1 MRARSLARWLDGVS
15 PYQVT
20 IRGVSRKMGGV
31 NAAVSKSLID
41 LLLASG
47 VSSHEEAAQLA
58 SNLNGGSWTSQVLDS
73 GKVDEQRFLEA
84 IGKYFQVP
92 VISIDAKRIDRQTL
106 SLLPSRFVFQHH
118 ILPIETKEKAVVLA
132 TYDLFNSVGRQLA
145 SQLLKLPA
153 EWVLVPRA
161 QILRAMKTVYG
172 VGAETFDEILKT
184 NRSFE
189 NSQDIETSTD
199 LDANDPEA
207 SVVKFVN
214 QIIREAILERATDI
228 HVEPLENDLRI
239 RYRIDGILH
248 EVAVPPQLRLLQ
260 SAIISRLKV
269 MAHMDIAERRLPQDG
284 RINLQAHDQN
294 IDVRVSTIPTVNGES
309 ISLRL
314 LSRTE
319 QHFGFDRLD
328 LSEKQS
334 KIIRHLLAQ
343 PNGIILLTGPTGCG
357 KSTSLYCFL
366 SSINSVS
373 RRIITIEEPVEYR
386 LPGVSQIDVKP
397 EIDLTFAKGLR
408 HILRQDP
415 NVVMVGEI
423 RDIETAD
430 ISIRAAMTGHL
441 VFSTLHTNDAVGGIT
456 RLLDMDVE
464 PFLLSSVVKAF
475 IAQRL
480 VRTMCPHC
488 AQPVEY
494 PHEYLTE
501 IGVPPELGT
510 KFKRGAGCDS
520 CRQTGYQGRL
530 AIYEICV
537 VTEPL
542 KKLIMQKRDGG
553 ELKQCA
559 IAQGMET
566 LRQDGWRR
574 VGQGKTTIEEVVRVT
589 QTDEVMAETELQS
602 APAMIGEAPVVLR

>member
-1 MRARSLARWLDGVS
+1 MTS
-15 PYQVT
+15 
-20 IRGVSRKMGGV
+20 
-31 NAAVSKSLID
+31 AASQSLIN
-41 LLLASG
+41 LLLESG
-47 VSSHEEAAQLA
+47 VSSPEEAAQLA
-58 SNLNGGSWTSQVLDS
+58 SNPNGGSWVGQVLDS
-73 GKVDEQRFLEA
+73 GKVDEQRFLGT
-84 IGKYFQVP
+84 IGNFFRVP
-92 VISIDAKRIDRQTL
+92 VVSIDPRKIDRSTL
-106 SLLPSRFVFQHH
+106 ASLPSRFVFQHH
-118 ILPIETKEKAVVLA
+118 ILPIEAKENSVVLA
-132 TYDLFNSVGRQLA
+132 TYDLFNSLGRQLA
-145 SQLLKLPA
+145 SQLLKKPA

-161 QILRAMKTVYG
+161 QLLRAMKTLYG
-172 VGAETFDEILKT
+172 IGAETFDEILKS
-184 NRSFE
+184 NRAFE
-189 NSQDIETSTD
+189 VLQEGETAIELNAD
-199 LDANDPEA
+199 DPEA

-214 QIIREAILERATDI
+214 QIIREAIVERATDI

-248 EVAVPPQLRLLQ
+248 EVAVPPQLRVLQ

-269 MAHMDIAERRLPQDG
+269 MSHMDIAERRLPQDG
-284 RINLQAHDQN
+284 RMNLHANNQE

-314 LSRTE
+314 LSRGE
-319 QHFGFDRLD
+319 QQFNFDRLD
-328 LSEKQS
+328 LGDKQE
-334 KIIRHLLAQ
+334 KIIRNLLSQ

-366 SSINSVS
+366 SSINSVQ

-386 LPGVSQIDVKP
+386 IPGVSQIDVKP

-430 ISIRAAMTGHL
+430 IAIRAAMTGHL
-441 VFSTLHTNDAVGGIT
+441 VFSTLHTNQALVCIKRFLDIDVKPC
-456 RLLDMDVE
+456 LLA
-464 PFLLSSVVKAF
+464 SVVKSF

-480 VRTMCPHC
+480 VRTICPEC
-488 AQPVEY
+488 AELVEY
-494 PHEYLTE
+494 PSDYLAE
-501 IGVPPELGT
+501 IGFPVRELGT
-510 KFKRGAGCDS
+510 RFSRGKGCEA
-520 CRQTGYQGRL
+520 CRQTGYQGRA

-542 KKLIMQKRDGG
+542 RKLIMQKRDGS

-559 IAQGMET
+559 IAEGMET

-574 VGQGKTTIEEVVRVT
+574 VEQGRTTIEEVVRVT
-589 QTDEVMAETELQS
+589 QTDEVMAETTE
-602 APAMIGEAPVVLR
+602 EAEPVVATGTAEIR

>member
-1 MRARSLARWLDGVS
+1 M
-15 PYQVT
+15 
-20 IRGVSRKMGGV
+20 
-31 NAAVSKSLID
+31 NATASQSVID

-47 VSSHEEAAQLA
+47 VPSREEAAQLA
-58 SNLNGGSWTSQVLDS
+58 QNLNGGSWTSQVLDS
-73 GKVDEQRFLEA
+73 GKVDEQRFLSV
-84 IGKYFQVP
+84 IGNFFRVP
-92 VISIDAKRIDRQTL
+92 VVSIDPKTIDRQAL
-106 SLLPSRFVFQHH
+106 SILPSRFVFQHH
-118 ILPIETKEKAVVLA
+118 ILPVEVKENSVVLA
-132 TYDLFNSVGRQLA
+132 TYDLFNSVGRQLV
-145 SQLLKLPA
+145 SQLLKKPA

-161 QILRAMKTVYG
+161 QLLRAMKTLYG

-189 NSQDIETSTD
+189 ILQDAETSTD
-199 LDANDPEA
+199 LTADDPEA

-214 QIIREAILERATDI
+214 QIIREAIIERATDI

-284 RINLQAHDQN
+284 RMNLHANNQE

-314 LSRTE
+314 LSRSE
-319 QHFGFDRLD
+319 QQFGFERLD
-328 LSEKQS
+328 LSKKQERV
-334 KIIRHLLAQ
+334 IRHLLAL

-366 SSINSVS
+366 SSINSVQ

-430 ISIRAAMTGHL
+430 IAIRAAMTGHL

-464 PFLLSSVVKAF
+464 PFLLASVVKSF

-480 VRTMCPHC
+480 VRTICPEC
-488 AQPVEY
+488 VEMVEY
-494 PHEYLTE
+494 PSEYLAE
-501 IGVPPELGT
+501 ISFPSELGT
-510 KFKRGAGCDS
+510 KFRRGRGCDS
-520 CRQTGYQGRL
+520 CRQTGYQGRA

-542 KKLIMQKRDGG
+542 RKLIMQKRDGG

-559 IAQGMET
+559 IAEGMET

-574 VGQGKTTIEEVVRVT
+574 VAQGRTTIEEVVRVT
-589 QTDEVMAETELQS
+589 QTDEVMAETTE
-602 APAMIGEAPVVLR
+602 EAEPVVAS

>member
-1 MRARSLARWLDGVS
+1 M
-15 PYQVT
+15 
-20 IRGVSRKMGGV
+20 
-31 NAAVSKSLID
+31 NAAPSQSLIN
-41 LLLASG
+41 LLLESG
-47 VSSHEEAAQLA
+47 VPSTEEAAELA
-58 SNLNGGSWTSQVLDS
+58 TNLNGGSWVSQVLDS
-73 GKVDEQRFLEA
+73 GKVDEQRFLSA
-84 IGKYFQVP
+84 IGNFFRVP
-92 VISIDAKRIDRQTL
+92 IVSVDAKKIERTTL
-106 SLLPSRFVFQHH
+106 SILPSRFVFQHH
-118 ILPIETKEKAVVLA
+118 ILPIETKENSVVLA
-132 TYDLFNSVGRQLA
+132 TYDLFNSIGRQLA
-145 SQLLKLPA
+145 GQLLKKPA

-161 QILRAMKTVYG
+161 QLLRAMKTLYG

-184 NRSFE
+184 RGSMDALE
-189 NSQDIETSTD
+189 DVDTAIELNAD
-199 LDANDPEA
+199 DPEA

-214 QIIREAILERATDI
+214 QIIREAIAERATDI

-248 EVAVPPQLRLLQ
+248 EVAVPPQLRVLQ

-269 MAHMDIAERRLPQDG
+269 MSHMDIAERRLPQDG
-284 RINLQAHDQN
+284 RMNLHASN
-294 IDVRVSTIPTVNGES
+294 VEIDVRVSTIPTVNGES

-314 LSRTE
+314 LSRGE
-319 QHFGFDRLD
+319 QQFNFERLD
-328 LSEKQS
+328 LGDKQE
-334 KIIRHLLAQ
+334 KIIRNLLAQ

-366 SSINSVS
+366 SSINSVQ

-386 LPGVSQIDVKP
+386 IPGVSQIDVKP

-423 RDIETAD
+423 RDVETAD

-464 PFLLSSVVKAF
+464 PFLLASVVKSF

-480 VRTMCPHC
+480 VRTICPDC
-488 AQPVEY
+488 AEVVDY
-494 PHEYLTE
+494 PRDYLAE
-501 IGVPPELGT
+501 IGVPVKELGT
-510 KFKRGAGCDS
+510 SFQRGTGCDQ
-520 CRQTGYQGRL
+520 CRQTGYQGRA
-530 AIYEICV
+530 AIYEVCV
-537 VTEPL
+537 ITEPL
-542 KKLIMQKRDGG
+542 RRLIMQRRDGS

-559 IAQGMET
+559 IAERMET

-574 VGQGKTTIEEVVRVT
+574 VAQGKTTIEEVVRVT
-589 QTDEVMAETELQS
+589 QTDEVMAETTE
-602 APAMIGEAPVVLR
+602 EAEPVVAAGAAEIR

>member
-1 MRARSLARWLDGVS
+1 
-15 PYQVT
+15 
-20 IRGVSRKMGGV
+20 V
-31 NAAVSKSLID
+31 NPAISNSLID

-47 VSSHEEAAQLA
+47 VPSREEAVEL
-58 SNLNGGSWTSQVLDS
+58 STNLNGGSWTTQVLDS

-84 IGKYFQVP
+84 IGNFFQVP
-92 VISIDAKRIDRQTL
+92 VMSIDTKRIERTTL

-118 ILPIETKEKAVVLA
+118 ILPIETRDKTVVLA

-145 SQLLKLPA
+145 SQLLKRPT

-189 NSQDIETSTD
+189 GVQDIETATD

-319 QHFGFDRLD
+319 SQHFGFDRLD
-328 LSEKQS
+328 MSEKQGQ
-334 KIIRHLLAQ
+334 IIRALLAQ

-366 SSINSVS
+366 SSINSVQ

-423 RDIETAD
+423 RDVETAD

-480 VRTMCPHC
+480 VRTICPHC
-488 AQPVEY
+488 VRMYEY
-494 PHEYLTE
+494 PREYLAE
-501 IGVPPELGT
+501 ISVPAEMGT
-510 KFKRGAGCDS
+510 QFPRGEGCDS

-559 IAQGMET
+559 ITNGMET
-566 LRQDGWRR
+566 LRHDGWRR
-574 VGQGKTTIEEVVRVT
+574 VAQGKTTIEEVVRVT

-602 APAMIGEAPVVLR
+602 APALMAEAPVVLN

>member
-1 MRARSLARWLDGVS
+1 M
-15 PYQVT
+15 
-20 IRGVSRKMGGV
+20 
-31 NAAVSKSLID
+31 NAAPSQSLIN
-41 LLLASG
+41 LLLESG
-47 VSSHEEAAQLA
+47 VPSTEEAAGLA
-58 SNLNGGSWTSQVLDS
+58 TNLNGGSWVSQVLDS
-73 GKVDEQRFLEA
+73 GKVDEQRFLGA
-84 IGKYFQVP
+84 IGNFFRVP
-92 VISIDAKRIDRQTL
+92 IVSIDAKKIDRTTL
-106 SLLPSRFVFQHH
+106 SILPSRFVFQHQ
-118 ILPIETKEKAVVLA
+118 ILPIESKENSVVLA
-132 TYDLFNSVGRQLA
+132 TYDLFNSIGRQLA
-145 SQLLKLPA
+145 GQLLKKPA

-161 QILRAMKTVYG
+161 QLLRAMKTLYG

-184 NRSFE
+184 RGSMDALE
-189 NSQDIETSTD
+189 DTETAIELNAD
-199 LDANDPEA
+199 DPEA

-214 QIIREAILERATDI
+214 QIIREAIAERATDI

-248 EVAVPPQLRLLQ
+248 EVAVPPQLRVLQ

-269 MAHMDIAERRLPQDG
+269 MSHMDIAERRLPQDG
-284 RINLQAHDQN
+284 RMNLHASN
-294 IDVRVSTIPTVNGES
+294 VEIDVRVSTIPTVNGES

-314 LSRTE
+314 LSRGE
-319 QHFGFDRLD
+319 QHFNFERLD
-328 LSEKQS
+328 LGDRQEE
-334 KIIRHLLAQ
+334 IIRNLLTQ

-366 SSINSVS
+366 SSINSVQ

-386 LPGVSQIDVKP
+386 IPGVSQIDVKP

-423 RDIETAD
+423 RDVETAD

-464 PFLLSSVVKAF
+464 PFLLASVVKSF

-480 VRTMCPHC
+480 VRTICPDC
-488 AQPVEY
+488 VEEVDYPRDYLAEISFPVK
-494 PHEYLTE
+494 
-501 IGVPPELGT
+501 ELGT
-510 KFKRGAGCDS
+510 RFRRGAGCDQ
-520 CRQTGYQGRL
+520 CRHTGYQGRA
-530 AIYEICV
+530 AIYEVCV
-537 VTEPL
+537 ITEPL
-542 KKLIMQKRDGG
+542 RKLIMRRRDGS

-559 IAQGMET
+559 IAEGMET

-574 VGQGKTTIEEVVRVT
+574 VAQGNTTIEEVVRVT
-589 QTDEVMAETELQS
+589 QTDEVMAETT
-602 APAMIGEAPVVLR
+602 AEAEPVVAAGAA

>member
-1 MRARSLARWLDGVS
+1 M
-15 PYQVT
+15 
-20 IRGVSRKMGGV
+20 
-31 NAAVSKSLID
+31 NAAPSQSLIN
-41 LLLASG
+41 LLLESG
-47 VSSHEEAAQLA
+47 VSSAEEAADLA
-58 SNLNGGSWTSQVLDS
+58 TNLNGGSWVSQVLDS
-73 GKVDEQRFLEA
+73 GKVDEQRFLAA
-84 IGKYFQVP
+84 IGKFFRVP
-92 VISIDAKRIDRQTL
+92 IVSIDAKKIDRTTL
-106 SLLPSRFVFQHH
+106 SILPSRFVFQHQ
-118 ILPIETKEKAVVLA
+118 ILPIETKENSVVLA

-145 SQLLKLPA
+145 GQLLKKPA

-161 QILRAMKTVYG
+161 QLLRAMKTLYG
-172 VGAETFDEILKT
+172 VGAETFDEILKSRGSMDVLEDT
-184 NRSFE
+184 E
-189 NSQDIETSTD
+189 TAIELNAD
-199 LDANDPEA
+199 DPEA

-214 QIIREAILERATDI
+214 QIIREAIAERATDI

-248 EVAVPPQLRLLQ
+248 EVAVPPQLRVLQ

-269 MAHMDIAERRLPQDG
+269 MSHMDIAERRLPQDG
-284 RINLQAHDQN
+284 RMNLHASN
-294 IDVRVSTIPTVNGES
+294 VEIDVRVSTIPTVNGES

-314 LSRTE
+314 LSRGE
-319 QHFGFDRLD
+319 QHFNFERLD
-328 LSEKQS
+328 LGDKQEE
-334 KIIRHLLAQ
+334 IVRNLLTQ

-366 SSINSVS
+366 SSINSVQ

-386 LPGVSQIDVKP
+386 IPGVSQIDVKP

-423 RDIETAD
+423 RDVETAD

-464 PFLLSSVVKAF
+464 PFLLASVVKSF

-480 VRTMCPHC
+480 VRTICPDC
-488 AQPVEY
+488 AHKVDYPRDYLGEISFPVK
-494 PHEYLTE
+494 
-501 IGVPPELGT
+501 ELGT
-510 KFKRGAGCDS
+510 RFERGAGCDQ
-520 CRQTGYQGRL
+520 CRHTGYQGRA
-530 AIYEICV
+530 AIYEVCV
-537 VTEPL
+537 ITEPL
-542 KKLIMQKRDGG
+542 RKLIMRRRDGS

-559 IAQGMET
+559 IAEGMET

-574 VGQGKTTIEEVVRVT
+574 VAQGKTTIEEVVRVT
-589 QTDEVMAETELQS
+589 QTDEVMAETT
-602 APAMIGEAPVVLR
+602 AEAEPVVAAGAA

>member
-1 MRARSLARWLDGVS
+1 
-15 PYQVT
+15 
-20 IRGVSRKMGGV
+20 MGGV

>member
-1 MRARSLARWLDGVS
+1 MNGTPS
-15 PYQVT
+15 Q
-20 IRGVSRKMGGV
+20 
-31 NAAVSKSLID
+31 SLIN
-41 LLLASG
+41 LLLQSG
-47 VSSHEEAAQLA
+47 VSSQEEAAQLA
-58 SNLNGGSWTSQVLDS
+58 TNLNGGSWVSQVLDS
-73 GKVDEQRFLEA
+73 GKVDEQRFLGA
-84 IGKYFQVP
+84 IGNFFRVP
-92 VISIDAKRIDRQTL
+92 VVSMDAKKIDRVAL
-106 SLLPSRFVFQHH
+106 SVLPSRFVFQHQ
-118 ILPIETKEKAVVLA
+118 ILPIEVKENSVVLA
-132 TYDLFNSVGRQLA
+132 TYDLFNSIGRQLA
-145 SQLLKLPA
+145 AQLLKKPA

-161 QILRAMKTVYG
+161 QLLRAMKTLYG

-184 NRSFE
+184 RGSLDLLNDAE
-189 NSQDIETSTD
+189 TAIELNAD
-199 LDANDPEA
+199 DPEA

-248 EVAVPPQLRLLQ
+248 EVAVPPQLRVLQ

-269 MAHMDIAERRLPQDG
+269 MSHMDIAERRLPQDG
-284 RINLQAHDQN
+284 RMNLLANNQE

-314 LSRTE
+314 LSRGE
-319 QHFGFDRLD
+319 QQFNFERLD
-328 LSEKQS
+328 LGEKQE
-334 KIIRHLLAQ
+334 KIIRHLLTQ

-366 SSINSVS
+366 SSINSVQ

-386 LPGVSQIDVKP
+386 IAGVSQIDVKP

-430 ISIRAAMTGHL
+430 IAIRAAMTGHL

-464 PFLLSSVVKAF
+464 PFLLASVVKCF

-480 VRTMCPHC
+480 VRTICPDC
-488 AQPVEY
+488 VEVVDY
-494 PHEYLTE
+494 PHEYLAE
-501 IGVPPELGT
+501 IGFPVKEHGT
-510 KFKRGAGCDS
+510 RFRRGAGCDQ
-520 CRQTGYQGRL
+520 CRQTGYQGRA
-530 AIYEICV
+530 AIYEICLI
-537 VTEPL
+537 TEPL
-542 KKLIMQKRDGG
+542 RRLVMQKRDGG

-559 IAQGMET
+559 IAEGMET

-574 VGQGKTTIEEVVRVT
+574 VAQGRTTIEEVVRVT
-589 QTDEVMAETELQS
+589 QTDEVMAETAE
-602 APAMIGEAPVVLR
+602 EAEPVVAG

>member
-1 MRARSLARWLDGVS
+1 
-15 PYQVT
+15 
-20 IRGVSRKMGGV
+20 V
-31 NAAVSKSLID
+31 NPAISNSLID
-41 LLLASG
+41 LLMASG
-47 VSSHEEAAQLA
+47 VPTRDEAAELSQ
-58 SNLNGGSWTSQVLDS
+58 NLNGGSWTTQVLDS

-84 IGKYFQVP
+84 IGNFFQVP
-92 VISIDAKRIDRQTL
+92 VMSIDTKRIERATL

-118 ILPIETKEKAVVLA
+118 ILPIETRDKTVVLA

-145 SQLLKLPA
+145 AQLLKRPT

-189 NSQDIETSTD
+189 GAEDIEMATD
-199 LDANDPEA
+199 LDANDPDA

-228 HVEPLENDLRI
+228 HVEPLEGDLRI

-319 QHFGFDRLD
+319 TQHFGFDRLD
-328 LSEKQS
+328 MSEKQGQVV
-334 KIIRHLLAQ
+334 RALLAQ

-366 SSINSVS
+366 SSINSVQ

-423 RDIETAD
+423 RDVETAD

-488 AQPVEY
+488 VRMYDY
-494 PHEYLTE
+494 PREYLAE
-501 IGVPPELGT
+501 IGVPAEMGT
-510 KFKRGAGCDS
+510 QFQRGDGCDS

-559 IAQGMET
+559 ISNGMET

-574 VGQGKTTIEEVVRVT
+574 VAQGKTTIEEVVRVT

-602 APAMIGEAPVVLR
+602 APALFSEAPMVVR

>member
-1 MRARSLARWLDGVS
+1 MNPTASQSV
-15 PYQVT
+15 
-20 IRGVSRKMGGV
+20 
-31 NAAVSKSLID
+31 ID

-47 VSSHEEAAQLA
+47 VPSRDEAVQLA
-58 SNLNGGSWTSQVLDS
+58 QNLNGGSWTAQVLDS
-73 GKVDEQRFLEA
+73 GKVDEQRFLSV
-84 IGKYFQVP
+84 IGNFFRVP
-92 VISIDAKRIDRQTL
+92 VVSIDPKTIDRAAL
-106 SLLPSRFVFQHH
+106 SILPSRFVFQHH
-118 ILPIETKEKAVVLA
+118 ILPVEVKENSVVLA
-132 TYDLFNSVGRQLA
+132 TYDLFNSVGRQLV
-145 SQLLKLPA
+145 SQLLKKPA

-161 QILRAMKTVYG
+161 QLLRAMKTLYG

-189 NSQDIETSTD
+189 ILQDAETSTD
-199 LDANDPEA
+199 LTADDPEA

-214 QIIREAILERATDI
+214 QIIREAIIERATDI

-284 RINLQAHDQN
+284 RMNLHANNQE

-314 LSRTE
+314 LSRSE
-319 QHFGFDRLD
+319 QQFGFERLD
-328 LSEKQS
+328 LSRKQERV
-334 KIIRHLLAQ
+334 IRHLLAL

-366 SSINSVS
+366 SSINSVQ

-430 ISIRAAMTGHL
+430 IAIRAAMTGHL

-464 PFLLSSVVKAF
+464 PFLLASVVKSF

-480 VRTMCPHC
+480 VRTICPEC
-488 AQPVEY
+488 VEMVEY
-494 PHEYLTE
+494 PSEYLAE
-501 IGVPPELGT
+501 ISFPSELGT
-510 KFKRGAGCDS
+510 KFRRGRGCDS
-520 CRQTGYQGRL
+520 CRQTGYQGRA

-542 KKLIMQKRDGG
+542 RKLIMQKRDGG

-559 IAQGMET
+559 IAEGMET

-574 VGQGKTTIEEVVRVT
+574 VAQGRTTIEEVVRVT
-589 QTDEVMAETELQS
+589 QTDEVMAETTE
-602 APAMIGEAPVVLR
+602 EAEPVVAS

>member
-1 MRARSLARWLDGVS
+1 VNLAAS
-15 PYQVT
+15 
-20 IRGVSRKMGGV
+20 
-31 NAAVSKSLID
+31 NSLID

-47 VSSHEEAAQLA
+47 VPSREEAAEL
-58 SNLNGGSWTSQVLDS
+58 STNLNGGSWTTQVLDS

-84 IGKYFQVP
+84 IGNYFRVP
-92 VISIDAKRIDRQTL
+92 VMSIDTKRIDRSTL

-118 ILPIETKEKAVVLA
+118 ILPIETRDKTVVLA

-145 SQLLKLPA
+145 SQLLKRPT

-189 NSQDIETSTD
+189 NAQDIETSTD

-228 HVEPLENDLRI
+228 HVEPLEGDLRI

-319 QHFGFDRLD
+319 TQHFGFDRLD
-328 LSEKQS
+328 MSAKQGAIV
-334 KIIRHLLAQ
+334 KALLAQ

-366 SSINSVS
+366 SSINSVQ

-423 RDIETAD
+423 RDVETAD

-480 VRTMCPHC
+480 VRTICPHC
-488 AQPVEY
+488 VRTYDY
-494 PHEYLTE
+494 PREYLAE
-501 IGVPPELGT
+501 IGVPAEMGT
-510 KFKRGAGCDS
+510 QFPRGDGCDS

-537 VTEPL
+537 VSEPL

-559 IAQGMET
+559 IANGMET
-566 LRQDGWRR
+566 LRHDGWRR
-574 VGQGKTTIEEVVRVT
+574 VAEGKTTIEEVVRVT

-602 APAMIGEAPVVLR
+602 APAMLAEAPVMLS

>member
-1 MRARSLARWLDGVS
+1 MS
-15 PYQVT
+15 
-20 IRGVSRKMGGV
+20 
-31 NAAVSKSLID
+31 AAVSKSIVD
-41 LLLASG
+41 LLIAGG
-47 VSSHEEAAQLA
+47 VESREEAAQLA
-58 SNLNGGSWTSQVLDS
+58 QNLNGGSWTTQVLDS
-73 GKVDEQRFLEA
+73 GKVDEQRFLAA
-84 IGKYFQVP
+84 IGNFFRVP
-92 VISIDAKRIDRQTL
+92 AVTLDAKTVDRQTL
-106 SLLPSRFVFQHH
+106 SILPSRFVFQHH
-118 ILPIETKEKAVVLA
+118 ILPIAEKDNSVVLA
-132 TYDLFNSVGRQLA
+132 TYDLFNSAGRQLVT
-145 SQLLKLPA
+145 QLLKKQA

-161 QILRAMKTVYG
+161 QLLRVMKALYG

-184 NRSFE
+184 NRAFE
-189 NSQDIETSTD
+189 PLQELETSTD
-199 LDANDPEA
+199 LNADDPEA

-214 QIIREAILERATDI
+214 QIIREAIIERATDI

-284 RINLQAHDQN
+284 RINLQSNNHN

-314 LSRTE
+314 LSRDQQYE
-319 QHFGFDRLD
+319 QFGFERLD
-328 LSEKQS
+328 LSPAHSRTVQS
-334 KIIRHLLAQ
+334 LLAQ
-343 PNGIILLTGPTGCG
+343 PNGIVLVTGPTGSG

-366 SSINSVS
+366 SSINSVE

-423 RDIETAD
+423 RDVETAD
-430 ISIRAAMTGHL
+430 IAIRAAMTGHL

-464 PFLLSSVVKAF
+464 PFLLASVVKAF

-480 VRTMCPHC
+480 VRTICPEC
-488 AQPVEY
+488 KTEAGYPVEY
-494 PHEYLTE
+494 L
-501 IGVPPELGT
+501 GELGVT
-510 KFKRGAGCDS
+510 FPPDCKFYRGTGCDH
-520 CRQTGYQGRL
+520 CRQTGYQGRV
-530 AIYEICV
+530 AIYEICL

-542 KKLIMQKRDGG
+542 RRLILQKRDGS

-566 LRQDGWRR
+566 LRHDGWRR
-574 VGQGKTTIEEVVRVT
+574 VGQGITTIEEVVRVT
-589 QTDEVMAETELQS
+589 QTDEVMAETT
-602 APAMIGEAPVVLR
+602 PEAEPVVAR